1 MLTTKLEELI
11 LKGRAFFR
19 TAVIGGT
26 QKATININEDRFI
39 IITDV
44 TYFPG
49 FYRRDNGIEGDDL
62 NELTDFTSQFT
73 IYGNRGYNNFVARTK
88 FDYIPKTF
96 QGRPIYAPSNHIR
109 YDLYLL
115 HTDQVGFSFCK
126 GSDITA
132 LGFPAPTDNPGYV
145 PPLDYGRVGDTGVIN
160 TSVTTTI
167 NTPTNRLIN
176 NTTRP
181 GSTTNNA
188 ETFIIPFDADTQ
200 INAIEILNSFNYPIL
215 HVNYVEILGLPN
227 NLGI

>member
-19 TAVIGGT
+19 TAVIAGT
-26 QKATININEDRFI
+26 QKATINIDDDRFI

-49 FYRRDNGIEGDDL
+49 FYVPSTAPDTYPS
-62 NELTDFTSQFT
+62 ELSDFTSQFM
-73 IYGNRGYNNFVARTK
+73 IYGNRGFNNFVARTK
-88 FDYIPKTF
+88 LDFIGKTL
-96 QGRPIYAPSNHIR
+96 QGNQVYVPTNHIR

-115 HTDQVGFSFCK
+115 HTDQVGFSFTK
-126 GSDITA
+126 GGDITPTNFVA
-132 LGFPAPTDNPGYV
+132 PANNPGYA
-145 PPLDYGRVGDTGVIN
+145 PPMDYGRVGDAGALP
-160 TSVTTTI
+160 TSSTTPIT
-167 NTPTNRLIN
+167 TPTGRLVN

-181 GSTTNNA
+181 GSGTNNA
-188 ETFIIPFDADTQ
+188 ETFILPVDGQTR
-200 INAIEILNSFNYPIL
+200 ILATEMHNTNNYPIL